1 MDQDKLQQIKEQ
13 LNSVPAEPGV
23 YLWKDKSGT
32 VIYVGKAKQ
41 LRARMRQYVNFQDD
55 RAKIP
60 LLVSQIDSFE
70 YIVTANEHESLV
82 LERNLIEQ
90 YSPYFNADFKD
101 DKSYP
106 FIALT
111 KGDIFPAIKYTR
123 ESHKATTRYFGPY
136 TDSRAARNLVDIV
149 RRIVPICSSSC
160 SEWRRLNRKLDQVPY
175 DELELDERPCFDCH
189 VGLGPVHVVAI
200 FLQKRTKS
208 KFVRLNDSFPALIK
222 NSLMSS
228 NPKWQL
234 LHRISTLSVRDALK
248 RVSTQLNRL
257 LKLSTPCHLT
267 GLTPML

>member
-70 YIVTANEHESLV
+70 YVVTANEHESLV
-82 LERNLIEQ
+82 LERNFIEQ

-111 KGDIFPAIKYTR
+111 KGDVFPAIKYTR

-136 TDSRAARNLVDIV
+136 TDSRAARNLV
-149 RRIVPICSSSC
+149 C
-160 SEWRRLNRKLDQVPY
+160 
-175 DELELDERPCFDCH
+175 
-189 VGLGPVHVVAI
+189 
-200 FLQKRTKS
+200 
-208 KFVRLNDSFPALIK
+208 
-222 NSLMSS
+222 
-228 NPKWQL
+228 L
-234 LHRISTLSVRDALK
+234 LYTSPSPRD
-248 RVSTQLNRL
+248 
-257 LKLSTPCHLT
+257 
-267 GLTPML
+267 